1 MLFTFNLPT
10 SLKHA
15 ILRRVYEI
23 SGDAE
28 AVRNAYNSK
37 FSDVMDCIG
46 MENWD
51 YSCGYGDCFEL
62 GKELLTFRIYV
73 SGHYTTCDEIELS
86 IYRNSNGVEIGNIKV
101 ATLDEALEMVG

>member
-28 AVRNAYNSK
+28 AVHDAYNSK
-37 FSDVMDCIG
+37 LSDVMDCIG
-46 MENWD
+46 MENWG
-51 YSCGYGDCFEL
+51 YSYGYGDCFEL
-62 GKELLTFRIYV
+62 SRELLTFRIYV
-73 SGHYTTCDEIELS
+73 SGYYTTCDEIELY
-86 IYRNSNGVEIGNIKV
+86 IYRNSSDVEIGSIKV
-101 ATLDEALEMVG
+101 DTLDEALEMIG